1 MEKLKHVKEG
11 GKKNPLSVPSL
22 NRDCL
27 DLVFS
32 SSTSVVYLLKNATE
46 TLKTNDMLILLFS
59 HRP

>member
-22 NRDCL
+22 NRDCGMP
-27 DLVFS
+27 VFS